1 MVDGVT
7 LLSATS
13 PAVDDEVA
21 VTAAA
26 LLLPLIRPG
35 RAPWPVDQVTL
46 RGPRAVLILTP
57 LGPLPAGGPVLAA
70 SVPPGGGVALLELR
84 CRQAAAAHAARAG
97 APLDDG
103 AASGEERDEPDLLD
117 VEPSTRT
124 REVASSL
131 GALGTVTA
139 SSLRDAETDRA
150 LYLFLPPGSDVRA
163 VGALA
168 HDVSGAMRQAAEAGV
183 TFRTAVL
190 RSAAAAHRHPAAGRA
205 LEHASSPRERRP
217 SRAWPIARS
226 STPPPPSARS
236 EDRTMSIINYAKKE
250 ISFKIVYYGAG
261 VVGKTVN
268 LQYIHRSLPDDN
280 RGNLISLATGDERTL
295 FFDFLPVSTQSV
307 RNFVAKFQLYTV
319 PGQVYYNMTRKL
331 VLRGVD
337 GIVFVA
343 DSQWDRLQE
352 NLESFKN
359 LEENL
364 REYDYDLAELPY
376 VIQYNKRDLPNV
388 APVEYLE
395 FLLNRRSRRVP
406 YFEAVAVDG
415 KGVFDT
421 LNTVSRM
428 VLVNGFAQEQGAPR

>member
-1 MVDGVT
+1 
-7 LLSATS
+7 
-13 PAVDDEVA
+13 
-21 VTAAA
+21 
-26 LLLPLIRPG
+26 
-35 RAPWPVDQVTL
+35 
-46 RGPRAVLILTP
+46 
-57 LGPLPAGGPVLAA
+57 
-70 SVPPGGGVALLELR
+70 
-84 CRQAAAAHAARAG
+84 
-97 APLDDG
+97 
-103 AASGEERDEPDLLD
+103 
-117 VEPSTRT
+117 
-124 REVASSL
+124 
-131 GALGTVTA
+131 
-139 SSLRDAETDRA
+139 
-150 LYLFLPPGSDVRA
+150 
-163 VGALA
+163 
-168 HDVSGAMRQAAEAGV
+168 
-183 TFRTAVL
+183 
-190 RSAAAAHRHPAAGRA
+190 
-205 LEHASSPRERRP
+205 
-217 SRAWPIARS
+217 
-226 STPPPPSARS
+226 
-236 EDRTMSIINYAKKE
+236 MSIINYAKKE

-268 LQYIHRSLPDDN
+268 LQYIHRSLPDDS

-319 PGQVYYNMTRKL
+319 PGRCLQHDAQARAP
-331 VLRGVD
+331 GVD

-395 FLLNRRSRRVP
+395 FLLNRRARRVP

-415 KGVFDT
+415 RGVFDT